1 MLSVFCGKL
10 FCSSGFKNLPLE
22 DQITLIQYSW
32 MCLSSFA
39 LSWRSYKHTDT
50 LYLYFAPDLVFNE
63 EKMHQSAMYELCQGM
78 HQISL
83 QFVRLKLTFEEYTVM
98 KVLLLLSTIPK
109 DGLKSQAA
117 FEEMRTNYIKE
128 LRKMVTKCPSNSGQS
143 WQRFYQLTKLLDSM
157 HDVSRACWCLS
168 PTHCGPR
175 ETGELRKFFRL
186 WEEQGYIIH
195 RRQREVK
202 N

>member
-1 MLSVFCGKL
+1 
-10 FCSSGFKNLPLE
+10 
-22 DQITLIQYSW
+22 
-32 MCLSSFA
+32 
-39 LSWRSYKHTDT
+39 
-50 LYLYFAPDLVFNE
+50 
-63 EKMHQSAMYELCQGM
+63 
-78 HQISL
+78 
-83 QFVRLKLTFEEYTVM
+83 
-98 KVLLLLSTIPK
+98 
-109 DGLKSQAA
+109 
-117 FEEMRTNYIKE
+117 MRTNYIKE

-175 ETGELRKFFRL
+175 ETGELRKFLRL
-186 WEEQGYIIH
+186 WGEQGYIIH

>member
-39 LSWRSYKHTDT
+39 LSWRSYKHTDP

-83 QFVRLKLTFEEYTVM
+83 QFVRLQLTFEEYTVM
-98 KVLLLLSTIPK
+98 KVLLLLSTSK
-109 DGLKSQAA
+109 L
-117 FEEMRTNYIKE
+117 M
-128 LRKMVTKCPSNSGQS
+128 SNWHFFILSHHLPF
-143 WQRFYQLTKLLDSM
+143 RRL
-157 HDVSRACWCLS
+157 AC
-168 PTHCGPR
+168 
-175 ETGELRKFFRL
+175 F
-186 WEEQGYIIH
+186 
-195 RRQREVK
+195 
-202 N
+202 